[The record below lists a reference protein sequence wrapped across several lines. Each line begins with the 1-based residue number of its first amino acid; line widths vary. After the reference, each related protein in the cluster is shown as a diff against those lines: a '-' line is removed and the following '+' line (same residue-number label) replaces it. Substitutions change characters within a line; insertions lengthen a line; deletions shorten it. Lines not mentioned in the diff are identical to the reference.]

1 MPTIAVD
8 KAALFKELGRDY
20 TTEEFDELCFEFG
33 IELDEDTSQSTKP
46 EDQAQPAQLKI
57 EIPANRYDMLCF
69 EGIALNLKVFLGKEK
84 LPKWHVTPPK
94 NGQLQELHI
103 KPEVCICPVYMT
115 GSVTDPDRRRKC
127 ESSARASSCE
137 TSNSHKRDT
146 TRSLHCRTSCTRTW
160 LASAHW
166 SPLEHTI
173 STVGGHQSAPGRR
186 LTFGSGPGSFHIRGP
201 EARGD

>member
-84 LPKWHVTPPK
+84 LPKWQVTPPK
-94 NGQLQELHI
+94 DGQLQELHI
-103 KPEVCICPVYMT
+103 KPEVRL
-115 GSVTDPDRRRKC
+115 SW
-127 ESSARASSCE
+127 
-137 TSNSHKRDT
+137 
-146 TRSLHCRTSCTRTW
+146 CR
-160 LASAHW
+160 
-166 SPLEHTI
+166 
-173 STVGGHQSAPGRR
+173 Q
-186 LTFGSGPGSFHIRGP
+186 
-201 EARGD
+201 